1 MKQLVIHFGDPFQ
14 YPGWPVGE
22 PTESGEL
29 WFSNVEIQKKVLN
42 LHFKIKGLQ
51 LENQIIQ
58 VIYVVQ
64 YQYTGLSVGEPTD
77 PVEPWFST
85 VEIQKIRFKIYIS
98 ISWFAC
104 WRTTDPVEPWFSTV
118 GIQKIRF

>member
-42 LHFKIKGLQ
+42 LHLNIKGLQ

-58 VIYVVQ
+58 GIYVVQ
-64 YQYTGLSVGEPTD
+64 
-77 PVEPWFST
+77 
-85 VEIQKIRFKIYIS
+85 
-98 ISWFAC
+98 
-104 WRTTDPVEPWFSTV
+104 
-118 GIQKIRF
+118 